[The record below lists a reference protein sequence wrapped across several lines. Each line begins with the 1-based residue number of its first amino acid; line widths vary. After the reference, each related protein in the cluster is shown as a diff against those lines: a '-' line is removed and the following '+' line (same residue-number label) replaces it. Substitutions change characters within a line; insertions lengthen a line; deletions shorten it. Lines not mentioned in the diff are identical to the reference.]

1 LNSSR
6 SIRSSKNVIAP
17 FSPKQQSPHIEEE
30 EIILK
35 HEKEAVNIDPELNLN
50 VKKESEAPII
60 ELYEVDENE

>member
-1 LNSSR
+1 MNSSR

-17 FSPKQQSPHIEEE
+17 FSPKQQSPNIEEE

-35 HEKEAVNIDPELNLN
+35 HDKEVANIDPESNLN

>member
-17 FSPKQQSPHIEEE
+17 FSPKQQSPNIEEE

-35 HEKEAVNIDPELNLN
+35 HDKEAVNIDPESNLN
-50 VKKESEAPII
+50 VKKE
-60 ELYEVDENE
+60 